1 MTDKKTMKAAAV
13 EGASEAV
20 EKVETLEAPVPAA
33 AEKPVE
39 AEAPCCA
46 EACEKAEAPC
56 ECECKCE
63 EKAECCCDKA
73 RKIDEI
79 IRKHVYGAVGVGL
92 VPVPLLDVAGFMG
105 VQLNMIR
112 RMCEVYN
119 LPFSEKVCRKVI
131 TTLVGG
137 ITPVALTPIA
147 FSLLKVVPVVG
158 YTASAAS
165 LAALGG
171 GATYA
176 GGRIY
181 AKHFANGGTT
191 ENLEPSSVKEDFKKA
206 YESGKG
212 MVKEAVQKVKG
223 ESKAAPAEA

>member
-92 VPVPLLDVAGFMG
+92 VPVLLLDVAGFMG

-176 GGRIY
+176 VGRIY

>member
-176 GGRIY
+176 VGRIY

>member
-1 MTDKKTMKAAAV
+1 MALAQTFL
-13 EGASEAV
+13 
-20 EKVETLEAPVPAA
+20 ETLEAPVPTA

-176 GGRIY
+176 VGRIY

>member
-20 EKVETLEAPVPAA
+20 EKVETLEAPVPTV

-176 GGRIY
+176 VGRIY

-191 ENLEPSSVKEDFKKA
+191 GNLEPSSVKEDFKKA

>member
-20 EKVETLEAPVPAA
+20 EKVETLEAPVPTV

-176 GGRIY
+176 VGRIY

>member
-20 EKVETLEAPVPAA
+20 EKVETLEAPVPTA

-176 GGRIY
+176 VGRIY

>member
-1 MTDKKTMKAAAV
+1 MKAAAV

-20 EKVETLEAPVPAA
+20 EKVETLEAPVPTA

-176 GGRIY
+176 VGRIY